1 MSLSLIGLIADDLTG
16 AMDAGMQ
23 LLSRRLA
30 IHTALT
36 VDDVEAVMAGA
47 DVVVANTQSRNID
60 PHAAYRQ
67 VRTALDKLAAGGC
80 RAWYKKIDSTLRGN
94 IGAELKA
101 VLDSGVFD
109 LVITAPALPYNK
121 RTTIN
126 GIHYVDGVELAEIEL
141 AKDPFAPIAYSE
153 IGSII
158 KTQFEGEVGHLPLDT
173 VRRGSGALAAKAKE
187 YLAAGI
193 KVLTA
198 DAETERDL
206 RQIASAAGV
215 LPCRVLLC
223 GSAGLFRY
231 LDEAYSLANP
241 RGEGEKPKVDREPYA
256 PPEGA
261 PVLVL
266 SGSPAQMSKRQ
277 IQYLEDRR
285 PDTVVVAADIAAVPE
300 GEAAA
305 KTMEVI
311 STVIGHLRAGKNVAL
326 DAAGTSKEAILSQT
340 RGMREQ
346 LDRFSSTVQ
355 TLLRDAAAA
364 AAAQVPL
371 AALVL
376 FGGDTAVAVLKQLG
390 GQGIAIVNELEPYI
404 PLGRLIG
411 GAYAGL
417 LVVTKAGGFGSED
430 SLLRILETRG

>member
-121 RTTIN
+121 GRPSMESTMWTEWNLPRSNWPRILSRPLPIRRS
-126 GIHYVDGVELAEIEL
+126 GASSRLSLRGSRA
-141 AKDPFAPIAYSE
+141 FAPGHCAP
-153 IGSII
+153 
-158 KTQFEGEVGHLPLDT
+158 GE
-173 VRRGSGALAAKAKE
+173 RALAAKAKE

-390 GQGIAIVNELEPYI
+390 A
-404 PLGRLIG
+404 R
-411 GAYAGL
+411 A
-417 LVVTKAGGFGSED
+417 
-430 SLLRILETRG
+430 